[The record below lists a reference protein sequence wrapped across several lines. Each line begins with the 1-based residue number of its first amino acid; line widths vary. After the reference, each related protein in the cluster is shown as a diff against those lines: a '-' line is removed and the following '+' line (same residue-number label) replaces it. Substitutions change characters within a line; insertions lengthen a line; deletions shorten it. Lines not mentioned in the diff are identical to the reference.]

1 MNKDVV
7 FKNNN
12 VTVFKDGR
20 WRCEKCHRAARE
32 RGIKPPGLMNPGE
45 NCRFIDEYGNKCNNH
60 YSNDPSLA
68 RMKQSA
74 ERRRREEEANAPP
87 PPKDRIDSA
96 NNAQVVCHIFGEMLR
111 CFSGAAF
118 GRGGTRDRKTRGRK
132 LRGRKT
138 RGRKTRGRK
147 TRGRKTRGRKS
158 RGRKTR
164 GRKRKN
170 TKNTRY
176 QKRAR

>member
-1 MNKDVV
+1 MNKGVV
-7 FKNNN
+7 FKNDN

-60 YSNDPSLA
+60 YSNEEDLEQ
-68 RMKQSA
+68 MKQLAQS
-74 ERRRREEEANAPP
+74 RREEEEANAPTP
-87 PPKDRIDSA
+87 PVRQRDSG
-96 NNAQVVCHIFGEMLR
+96 NDVEVVCHIFGEMLR
-111 CFSGAAF
+111 CFTGAAF
-118 GRGGTRDRKTRGRK
+118 GQGV
-132 LRGRKT
+132 T

-147 TRGRKTRGRKS
+147 TRGRKRK
-158 RGRKTR
+158 K
-164 GRKRKN
+164 

>member
-1 MNKDVV
+1 MNKDAV
-7 FKNNN
+7 FKNDN

-32 RGIKPPGLMNPGE
+32 RGIKPLGLMNPGE
-45 NCRFIDEYGNKCNNH
+45 NCRFIDEYGTKCNNH

-74 ERRRREEEANAPP
+74 ERRREEEEANAPP
-87 PPKDRIDSA
+87 PPAHPIDSGA
-96 NNAQVVCHIFGEMLR
+96 TVEVGCQVVGGILR
-111 CFSGAAF
+111 CLTGAAF
-118 GRGGTRDRKTRGRK
+118 GQGVTRDRKTRGRKTRGRKTRGRK

-138 RGRKTRGRK
+138 RGRKRK
-147 TRGRKTRGRKS
+147 K
-158 RGRKTR
+158 
-164 GRKRKN
+164 

>member
-7 FKNNN
+7 FKNDN

-32 RGIKPPGLMNPGE
+32 RGIKPPGIMNSGE
-45 NCRFIDEYGNKCNNH
+45 KCRFIDEYGKECNNH
-60 YSNDPSLA
+60 YSNEEDLEQIKQLA
-68 RMKQSA
+68 Q
-74 ERRRREEEANAPP
+74 RRRREEEANAHPP
-87 PPKDRIDSA
+87 PEYPIDNTEAVQAGCSIIGG
-96 NNAQVVCHIFGEMLR
+96 IFS
-111 CFSGAAF
+111 CISGMNV
-118 GRGGTRDRKTRGRK
+118 GGQGGTRGRK

-147 TRGRKTRGRKS
+147 TRGRKRK
-158 RGRKTR
+158 K
-164 GRKRKN
+164 

>member
-7 FKNNN
+7 FKNDN

-32 RGIKPPGLMNPGE
+32 RGIKPLGLMNPGE
-45 NCRFIDEYGNKCNNH
+45 NCRFIDEYGTKCNNH
-60 YSNDPSLA
+60 YSNEGDLEQ
-68 RMKQSA
+68 MKQLAQS
-74 ERRRREEEANAPP
+74 RREEEEANAPTP
-87 PPKDRIDSA
+87 PPVRQIPVRQRDSG
-96 NNAQVVCHIFGEMLR
+96 NNAEVVCHIFGEILR

-118 GRGGTRDRKTRGRK
+118 GQGVT
-132 LRGRKT
+132 RGRKT

-147 TRGRKTRGRKS
+147 TRGRKTRGRK
-158 RGRKTR
+158 TR